1 VATKSK
7 DEFGDR
13 IKAHESTCTSNK
25 LDRNLP
31 VYLRLDGRS
40 FSKLTKPFDR
50 PHDPKFAWAMA
61 DTAKRTMAEFHADIG
76 YCQSDEISLG
86 WFPLS
91 EEASPLF
98 DYKIFKLTSV
108 IASFASVV
116 LYQNLIR
123 LGGVYKDRA
132 MKMLPHLDARVFN
145 VPSNVELMN
154 AFVWREH
161 DALKNNV
168 QLLARYN
175 IGHKVMQGLPNVE
188 VKKLLK
194 DKGIDFESLPSWRRN
209 GTWFI
214 RKGVNVN
221 TPNGPVIRKK
231 IMKFK
236 NVPSTTAE
244 KLIVYGAI
252 DPSYVPEG

>member
-1 VATKSK
+1 MAIVKSK
-7 DEFGDR
+7 DDFGDR
-13 IKAHESTCTSNK
+13 IKGYESVCTSNK

-61 DTAKRTMAEFHADIG
+61 DTAKRVMAEFHAEIC
-76 YCQSDEISLG
+76 YVQSDEISLG
-86 WFPLS
+86 WFPLN
-91 EEASPLF
+91 EESSPLF

-116 LYQNLIR
+116 LYQNLVR
-123 LGGVYKDRA
+123 LGGIYKDRA
-132 MKMLPHLDARVFN
+132 IKMLPHMDARVFN
-145 VPSNVELMN
+145 VPSNVELVN

-175 IGHKVMQGLPNVE
+175 IGHKTMQGLPNNE
-188 VKKLLK
+188 VKELLRS
-194 DKGIDFESLPSWRRN
+194 KGIDFEKLPNWKRN

-214 RKGVNVN
+214 RKGMPIN
-221 TPNGPVIRKK
+221 TPNGNVLRKK
-231 IMKFK
+231 IVKFK
-236 NVPSTTAE
+236 DVPSTTAE
-244 KLIVYGAI
+244 KLIVYGGVDQI
-252 DPSYVPEG
+252 YE

>member
-1 VATKSK
+1 MSK
-7 DEFGDR
+7 DTFGDR
-13 IKAHESTCTSNK
+13 IKSFEATCTETK

-61 DTAKRTMAEFHADIG
+61 DTAKKVMAEFHSDIG

-86 WFPLS
+86 WFPLT
-91 EEASPLF
+91 EEETPIF
-98 DYKIFKLTSV
+98 DYKVFKLTSV
-108 IASFASVV
+108 IAAYASVG
-116 LYQNLIR
+116 LYQNLIK
-123 LGGVYKDRA
+123 LGGVYKERA
-132 MKMLPHLDARVFN
+132 MNMLPHMDARVFN
-145 VPSNVELMN
+145 VPSNVELIN

-175 IGHKVMQGLPNVE
+175 IGHKTMQGKPNSE
-188 VKKLLK
+188 VKQLLLG
-194 DKGIDFESLPSWRRN
+194 KGIDFDNLPNWKRS

-214 RKGVNVN
+214 RKGIMIS
-221 TPNGPVIRKK
+221 TPNGDVIRKK
-231 IMKFK
+231 IVKFK
-236 NVPSTTAE
+236 DVPPTTAE
-244 KLIVYGAI
+244 KLIVYGGI
-252 DPSYVPEG
+252 DQIYDS

>member
-1 VATKSK
+1 MVTRSK

-13 IKAHESTCTSNK
+13 IKAHEATCTSNK

-50 PHDPKFAWAMA
+50 PHDPKFAWAMS
-61 DTAKRTMAEFHADIG
+61 DTAKRVMAEFHADIG

-86 WFPLS
+86 WFPLN
-91 EEASPLF
+91 EEESPLF

-123 LGGVYKDRA
+123 LGGVYKERA
-132 MKMLPHLDARVFN
+132 EKMLPHMDARVFN
-145 VPSNVELMN
+145 VPSNVELIN

-175 IGHKVMQGLPNVE
+175 IGHKTMQGLPNSE
-188 VKKLLK
+188 VKELLRA
-194 DKGIDFESLPSWRRN
+194 KGIDFETLPNWRRN

-214 RKGVNVN
+214 RKGIPVN
-221 TPNGPVIRKK
+221 TPNGSVLRKK
-231 IMKFK
+231 IVKFK
-236 NVPSTTAE
+236 EIPSTTAE
-244 KLIVYGAI
+244 KLIVYGGVDKI
-252 DPSYVPEG
+252 YD